1 MELVLRLAALCLV
14 GALLAVV
21 LKRTGP
27 DMGLLLALAVCGAGL
42 ALLLEPLGALR
53 DFLEEAAGW
62 GDLPL
67 QLFTP
72 LVKTVGIALVSR
84 TGSDLCRDAGE
95 SAVAS
100 VLETAGAAAAIWDSL
115 IPAEVSEAVP
125 PEAAQL
131 MADVGDAPEQSLW
144 QGLRGLWT
152 AAQDYVAQALHQRLS
167 GAVVL
172 LGVVLLCSVA
182 ESFFAAAEQ
191 PSVPRYVSMAGA
203 MAITLTA
210 AGDFK
215 QLMGL
220 GVETLEEL
228 DIFAKALLPTLSA
241 AVAASGGM
249 VSAGAKQVATVFF
262 TNLLLSVIRKV
273 LLPLL
278 YGCIVAA
285 AADAM
290 IPGHSL
296 KKIGVGIRKGVT
308 WALTGVMLLFTGFL
322 TLTGAASSAA
332 DALTMQM
339 TRSAISAAVPV
350 VGSIISDATGT
361 VLAGAGML
369 KSAVGVFGMLAV
381 LAICLTPFLTIAV
394 QYLLY
399 KLAAFLAGTIGSGVL
414 VELID
419 ALGGAFGLVL
429 GMVGSCALLLLIS
442 ITSSV
447 SVVVT

>member
-1 MELVLRLAALCLV
+1 MWLLAMVLAA
-14 GALLAVV
+14 
-21 LKRTGP
+21 
-27 DMGLLLALAVCGAGL
+27 VC
-42 ALLLEPLGALR
+42 
-53 DFLEEAAGW
+53 
-62 GDLPL
+62 
-67 QLFTP
+67 
-72 LVKTVGIALVSR
+72 I
-84 TGSDLCRDAGE
+84 
-95 SAVAS
+95 
-100 VLETAGAAAAIWDSL
+100 ETAAADSI
-115 IPAEVSEAVP
+115 IPPDVSEAVP
-125 PEAAQL
+125 PEAAQ
-131 MADVGDAPEQSLW
+131 MMEEIGDAPQQSLW
-144 QGLRGLWT
+144 QGLRKLWT
-152 AAQDYVAQALHQRLS
+152 AARDYAAQALHQRLS

-191 PSVPRYVSMAGA
+191 PSVPRYVAMAGA

-228 DIFAKALLPTLSA
+228 DVFAKALLPTLSA

-296 KKIGVGIRKGVT
+296 KKIGTGIRKGVT

-381 LAICLTPFLTIAV
+381 LAICLTPFLTMAV

-399 KLAAFLAGTIGSGVL
+399 KLAAFLAGTMTEGPL
-414 VELID
+414 EELID
-419 ALGGAFGLVL
+419 ALGSAFGLML
-429 GMVGSCALLLLIS
+429 GMTGSCALLLLIS

>member
-1 MELVLRLAALCLV
+1 MW
-14 GALLAVV
+14 LLAVV
-21 LKRTGP
+21 LA
-27 DMGLLLALAVCGAGL
+27 ALCV
-42 ALLLEPLGALR
+42 ER
-53 DFLEEAAGW
+53 
-62 GDLPL
+62 
-67 QLFTP
+67 
-72 LVKTVGIALVSR
+72 
-84 TGSDLCRDAGE
+84 
-95 SAVAS
+95 
-100 VLETAGAAAAIWDSL
+100 AAADSL

-215 QLMGL
+215 QLIGL

-228 DIFAKALLPTLSA
+228 DLFAKALLPTLSA

-350 VGSIISDATGT
+350 VGPIISDAT
-361 VLAGAGML
+361 GAGML

-399 KLAAFLAGTIGSGVL
+399 KLAAFLAGTMTAGPL
-414 VELID
+414 EDLID
-419 ALGGAFGLVL
+419 ALGSAFGLML
-429 GMVGSCALLLLIS
+429 GMTGSCALLLLIS